1 LSYPSQAI
9 LEFNPLFVFPMVVS
23 VSTTKI
29 TWELLPEDFVLDDE
43 PVDNVNQPS
52 LAAALTESLELA
64 GKLPET
70 ALATTNYGICATVNG
85 KFVIKAPDWA
95 YVPQITVPREQIQRS
110 YTPHKQGQIPAVVM
124 EFLSD
129 SDGSEYSNKHT
140 YPPGKWFYYE
150 QVLQV
155 PNYIIFQPDI
165 GELEIYHLH
174 ENGHYKLRS
183 PDENNRYW
191 LTEMELFIGVW
202 QGKRENRQG
211 YWLRWWNQDGNL
223 LLWGSE
229 LVQQERLAKEQERLA
244 KETSQQQLNQERLAK
259 ETALNRLEEL
269 EKRLR
274 DAGISN

>member
-1 LSYPSQAI
+1 M
-9 LEFNPLFVFPMVVS
+9 FPMVVS
-23 VSTTKI
+23 ASTTKI
-29 TWELLPEDFVLDDE
+29 TWELLPEDFILDDE

-70 ALATTNYGICATVNG
+70 ALATNYGICATVND

-129 SDGSEYSNKHT
+129 PDGSEYSNKHT

-174 ENGHYKLRS
+174 EHGHYKLRS
-183 PDENNRYW
+183 SDENNRYW

-211 YWLRWWNQDGNL
+211 YWLRWWDQDGNL

-229 LVQQERLAKEQERLA
+229 LVQQERLAKE
-244 KETSQQQLNQERLAK
+244 
-259 ETALNRLEEL
+259 TALKRLEEL

-274 DAGISN
+274 DAGISD

>member
-1 LSYPSQAI
+1 
-9 LEFNPLFVFPMVVS
+9 MVVTA
-23 VSTTKI
+23 STHKI
-29 TWELLPEDFVLDDE
+29 TWELLPEDFVLEDE

-52 LAAALTESLELA
+52 LAAALTESLQLA

-70 ALATTNYGICATVNG
+70 ALATTNYGICTVVNG
-85 KFVIKAPDWA
+85 KIVIKAPDWA
-95 YVPQITVPREQIQRS
+95 YIPKITVPREQIQRS
-110 YTPHKQGQIPAVVM
+110 YTPHKQGEIPVVVM

-129 SDGSEYSNKHT
+129 ANGSEYSSKRT
-140 YPPGKWFYYE
+140 FPPGKWFFYE
-150 QVLQV
+150 EVLEV
-155 PNYIIFQPDI
+155 ANYLIFAPDT
-165 GELEIYHLH
+165 GVLEVHRLQSSGKYQ
-174 ENGHYKLRS
+174 LRS

-211 YWLRWWNQDGNL
+211 YWLRWWDQDGNL

-244 KETSQQQLNQERLAK
+244 KETAQRQVNQERLAK
-259 ETALNRLEEL
+259 ETALKRLEQL

-274 DAGISN
+274 DAGISD